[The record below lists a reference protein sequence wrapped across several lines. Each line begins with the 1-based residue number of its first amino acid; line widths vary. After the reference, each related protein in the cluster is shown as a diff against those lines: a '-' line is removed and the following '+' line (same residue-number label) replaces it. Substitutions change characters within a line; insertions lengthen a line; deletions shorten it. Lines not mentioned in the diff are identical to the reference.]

1 MTMHHDVKL
10 GDARRTKRTASLPLL
25 GGLLRSLVS
34 GGCLTIIDSAG
45 RRSVFGNAR
54 AGPSVTVRLH
64 EASLPARIALSPSRA
79 FGEAYMDGTLTI
91 EAGDVRQLL
100 FLVTGNFPA
109 IEERPLHAAGSWLSR
124 HLRTFLRSN
133 GPLRSRRNVAHHYD
147 LSGTLYDLFL
157 DADQQYSCAYF
168 VDQAATLEQAQAAKK
183 RHIAAKLLLAPGQR
197 VLDIGCGWGGLAIEL
212 ARDYGVDVTG
222 ITLSDKQLQSAR
234 RRAERA
240 GLGDRVR
247 FELMDY
253 RSIEG
258 CFDRIVSVGMFEHV
272 GARNYGAFFSKVRD
286 SLAPDGIA
294 LLSAIGRMAPP
305 AVPDPWISKYIF
317 PGGYIPSLSET
328 LAAIEPSHLWVTD
341 IEILRVHY
349 AETLKRWFDRFED
362 HRAEA
367 AALYDERFCRMWEFY
382 LAACEML
389 FRNGPLMVF
398 HMQLARRRDAVPL
411 TRDYISVF
419 DRRPESAFR
428 FGPKADETAER
439 KHRGKVEA

>member
-1 MTMHHDVKL
+1 
-10 GDARRTKRTASLPLL
+10 
-25 GGLLRSLVS
+25 
-34 GGCLTIIDSAG
+34 
-45 RRSVFGNAR
+45 
-54 AGPSVTVRLH
+54 
-64 EASLPARIALSPSRA
+64 
-79 FGEAYMDGTLTI
+79 MDGTLTI

-100 FLVTGNFPA
+100 ALVTGNFTA
-109 IEERPLHAAGSWLSR
+109 FEQRPLHGVGSWLSR
-124 HLRTFLRSN
+124 RLRTFLRSN

-168 VDQAATLEQAQAAKK
+168 VDEAATLEQAQAAKK

-305 AVPDPWISKYIF
+305 TVPDPWISKYIF

-349 AETLKRWFDRFED
+349 AETLKRWFDRFER

-428 FGPKADETAER
+428 FGPKAEETAKR
-439 KHRGKVEA
+439 KHCGKVEA